1 MGENIMAE
9 NPEKKMLR
17 MCWQRCPHMNEITL
31 EDTRTGLREMRQQI
45 EVPEEIRVRALRA
58 VERMLAI
65 G

>member
-1 MGENIMAE
+1 
-9 NPEKKMLR
+9 